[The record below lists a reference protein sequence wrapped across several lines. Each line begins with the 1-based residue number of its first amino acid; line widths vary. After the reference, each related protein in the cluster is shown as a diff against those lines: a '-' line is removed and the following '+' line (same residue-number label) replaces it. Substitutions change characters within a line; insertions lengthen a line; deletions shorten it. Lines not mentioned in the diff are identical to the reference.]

1 MKAKVYFFEVSFY
14 SIFVGNV
21 AETFATK
28 EDRDEYTDR
37 CITPYSL
44 GSDPAVLGI
53 RFNDGSFL
61 IDEDE
66 AEEWENDGFKV
77 IYPDYY

>member
-21 AETFATK
+21 VKTFATK

-53 RFNDGSFL
+53 RFNDGYFYV
-61 IDEDE
+61 DEDE
-66 AEEWENDGFKV
+66 AELWLKEG
-77 IYPDYY
+77 YRSSY